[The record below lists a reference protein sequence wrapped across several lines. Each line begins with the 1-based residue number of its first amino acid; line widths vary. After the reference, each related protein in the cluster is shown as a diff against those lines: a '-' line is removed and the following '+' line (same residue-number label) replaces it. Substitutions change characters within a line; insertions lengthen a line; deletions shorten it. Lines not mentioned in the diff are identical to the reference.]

1 MKVTSVFVDGLIGL
15 SGLKMAHYFQIGI
28 NFVPKDVL

>member
-1 MKVTSVFVDGLIGL
+1 MKVTSVFVNGLIEL
-15 SGLKMAHYFQIGI
+15 SGLKMVHYFQIKI